1 MKSDLVQTLT
11 RRALIEADLVG
22 CMVALAGERFYCKRS
37 INPILLFGRWRPK
50 RLGLDVE
57 RQQRLDLFE
66 GLGLGQLGE

>member
-1 MKSDLVQTLT
+1 MALLSEQAVQMIGDDLRLHRHV
-11 RRALIEADLVG
+11 RARAARLH
-22 CMVALAGERFYCKRS
+22 RKRS
-37 INPILLFGRWRPK
+37 INRILLFGRWRSK